1 MSHCGLIGLIKL
13 SPVHILNV
21 SGNLPHRSR
30 NVPSPTDAG
39 RTPSASCLG
48 GRSLILRSLRPASVG
63 LANII
68 HVIVSCCALFSFVLS
83 CSLSGGDGL
92 PCALFT
98 CGADC
103 PLVAVMRAFFFITR
117 PWPFAIM
124 AAAFGTLRAKGHES
138 RQFDPP
144 VGRDKPAAFPF
155 YIFLYFSPSGN
166 LSPRAPAHP
175 LSVNKKRG
183 GA

>member
-1 MSHCGLIGLIKL
+1 MSHCGLIGLMKH

-21 SGNLPHRSR
+21 SGNLLHRSR

-48 GRSLILRSLRPASVG
+48 GRSLVLRSLRPASVG
-63 LANII
+63 EAYII
-68 HVIVSCCALFSFVLS
+68 HVIVSCCALFSFVLF
-83 CSLSGGDGL
+83 CGLSGGGGV

-117 PWPFAIM
+117 PGPFAVM

-155 YIFLYFSPSGN
+155 SLFLYFSPSGN
-166 LSPRAPAHP
+166 LSSPSPRPP
-175 LSVNKKRG
+175 FYR
-183 GA
+183 

>member
-1 MSHCGLIGLIKL
+1 MRSYGLIKL

-21 SGNLPHRSR
+21 SRNLLHRSR
-30 NVPSPTDAG
+30 NVPSPTDAS

-48 GRSLILRSLRPASVG
+48 GRSLVLRSLRLASSG
-63 LANII
+63 SANII
-68 HVIVSCCALFSFVLS
+68 HVIVSCCALFSFVLF
-83 CSLSGGDGL
+83 CGLSGGGGV
-92 PCALFT
+92 PFALFT

-117 PWPFAIM
+117 PWPYAVM

-144 VGRDKPAAFPF
+144 FGRDKPAAFPF
-155 YIFLYFSPSGN
+155 SLFLYFSPSVN
-166 LSPRAPAHP
+166 LSSPSPRPP
-175 LSVNKKRG
+175 FYR
-183 GA
+183 

>member
-1 MSHCGLIGLIKL
+1 MSHCGLIGLMKH

-21 SGNLPHRSR
+21 SGNLLHRSR

-48 GRSLILRSLRPASVG
+48 GRSLVLRSLRPASSG
-63 LANII
+63 SANII
-68 HVIVSCCALFSFVLS
+68 HVIVSCCALFSFVLF
-83 CSLSGGDGL
+83 CGLSGGGGV

-117 PWPFAIM
+117 PLAFSWHGGRLWHASCGARIAPIRPSLRSGRTGVRPFLFFNVLFPAINLRRREPPP
-124 AAAFGTLRAKGHES
+124 TL
-138 RQFDPP
+138 
-144 VGRDKPAAFPF
+144 
-155 YIFLYFSPSGN
+155 
-166 LSPRAPAHP
+166 
-175 LSVNKKRG
+175 
-183 GA
+183 